1 MSAIATITLKE
12 AAAQMF
18 RDFSDDTDVIS
29 SPSKISEEPNRP
41 FNKMIL
47 IGDPDWVQGMIY
59 RLHAVGIAEATTWSR
74 LISTGNPG
82 EVISTLLRRRSRS

>member
-1 MSAIATITLKE
+1 MIEMFSNDYIVTRMPDKYFDDATP
-12 AAAQMF
+12 A
-18 RDFSDDTDVIS
+18 S
-29 SPSKISEEPNRP
+29 SKISEEPNRP

-47 IGDPDWVQGMIY
+47 IGDPDWVTGMIH
-59 RLHAVGIAEATTWSR
+59 RLHTVGIAEATTWSR

>member
-1 MSAIATITLKE
+1 
-12 AAAQMF
+12 MF
-18 RDFSDDTDVIS
+18 RDFSDNTNAMP
-29 SPSKISEEPNRP
+29 SPSKVSEEPNRS

-47 IGDPDWVQGMIY
+47 IGDREWVKGMIY

-82 EVISTLLRRRSRS
+82 EVISTLLRPRGRS

>member
-1 MSAIATITLKE
+1 MMG
-12 AAAQMF
+12 MF
-18 RDFSDDTDVIS
+18 SSDDIMNRIS
-29 SPSKISEEPNRP
+29 DPLLNDATPVPSHAFEEPNRA

-47 IGDPDWVQGMIY
+47 IGDPDWVTGMIY
-59 RLHAVGIAEATTWSR
+59 RLHAVGIAEATAWSR